1 VSTRTKQL
9 PDVFSSSYFQ
19 CLGLLAGMS
28 SSWCHGTQKKRN
40 VLEKAVSTKEKLVRK
55 QIFRNLQ
62 GHPEFLL
69 NPKVSCVLEI
79 LVR

>member
-1 VSTRTKQL
+1 MSTRTKQL

-19 CLGLLAGMS
+19 YLGLLAGLS
-28 SSWCHGTQKKRN
+28 LSWCHGTQKKRN

-62 GHPEFLL
+62 
-69 NPKVSCVLEI
+69 V
-79 LVR
+79 